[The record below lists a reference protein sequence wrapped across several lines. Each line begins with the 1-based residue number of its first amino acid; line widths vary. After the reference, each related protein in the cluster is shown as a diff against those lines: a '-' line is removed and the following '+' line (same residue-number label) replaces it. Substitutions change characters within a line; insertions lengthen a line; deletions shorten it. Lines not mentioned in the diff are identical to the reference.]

1 MSPNGDTAGEPGG
14 PIAYMASNPIAAN
27 LFMFGILACGFV
39 ALGALEREAWPT
51 VPFNTIEVSMVYP
64 GATPEEV
71 EESIVVKI
79 EEQLEALAD
88 VDAVKSL
95 AAPGLASVR
104 AELKS
109 GVDMGE
115 VMDEIQAAI
124 GRIQSFPAAAERP
137 EFREMENRTSVIRM
151 ILHGDIPERSL
162 KELAHQIED
171 DLASLPDISHV
182 ETTGTKN
189 YEISIEVPLARL
201 RALGL
206 TLDDVA
212 AAVRRSSLDL
222 SAGSLDTRDAEVRVQ
237 TIGQSYDQQDFEE
250 IVVLARSDGTA
261 VRLGDIADVR
271 DAFQNTD
278 LILEHEGRP
287 AVYVEVFR
295 ADGEQVMDVA
305 TAVHEHT
312 ANVITPSLPDGV
324 GITIWND
331 ESQSY
336 AERVDL
342 LVRNGLLGI
351 LLVFIALALFL
362 ELRLAMW
369 VVVGMVTSGIGALA
383 VMLVLDIAINTIS
396 LFAFV
401 LAIGIMVDDAIVV
414 AEHIYLERQRGTSG
428 VVAAIRG
435 ARRIRN
441 PLTFAVLTSVAAFAP
456 LLFIPGNIGE
466 IWTALPVIIIGML
479 FISLAE
485 SLFILPSHLSH
496 MHGPDWKPTSLV
508 DRFFAGTRNLVDRT
522 LNAFLDGPLD
532 RALRVSTNHPA
543 VVVCSAIGLLVVS
556 LSLVPAGIVPTTFA
570 DVVEGDFVTATLEM
584 PDGTPA
590 ERTYAVAMEL
600 EQAGRRVLERLDEER
615 PRSAP
620 SLLSGVTVTVG
631 QRPRVEGGG
640 LDPTPT
646 TNPEANIATI
656 DFKLLGAQQRDM
668 STIAIVQEWREEV
681 GVLPY
686 VRAIT
691 FSGEVI
697 DLGNPVHAVLSHPDP
712 QRLGEVADSVVDG
725 LRTVT
730 GVFDVRS
737 DHTPGVGQIQ
747 LELRSEART
756 LGLTVEDMARQVRAA
771 FFGVEALRLQREREE
786 VRVYARLPTDERDAI
801 TDVEGYLIRT
811 RSGGEVPI
819 GQAASMKM
827 GTSPPTIRRE
837 DGQRVV
843 TVTGDVDPTAISAGE
858 ANAILEDT
866 ILAELAVAN
875 PGLTFTFGGEQQQQL
890 ESLDALYRGFA
901 LAMLAIFA
909 LLAIPLGSYAKPFIV
924 MAVIPIGLIGVV
936 LGHLTLGVAL
946 SAASFMGF
954 FGLSGVVVND
964 SLVMLDF
971 IDQRLREGVPP
982 KTAIVEGA
990 KGRFRPIVLTSVTT
1004 FLGFT
1009 PLILETSI
1017 QAQFLV
1023 PFAASLG
1030 VGIMVTTAILMLL
1043 VPALMAI
1050 YMRVNSRRLAAATA

>member
-1 MSPNGDTAGEPGG
+1 M
-14 PIAYMASNPIAAN
+14 
-27 LFMFGILACGFV
+27 
-39 ALGALEREAWPT
+39 
-51 VPFNTIEVSMVYP
+51 
-64 GATPEEV
+64 
-71 EESIVVKI
+71 
-79 EEQLEALAD
+79 
-88 VDAVKSL
+88 
-95 AAPGLASVR
+95 
-104 AELKS
+104 
-109 GVDMGE
+109 
-115 VMDEIQAAI
+115 
-124 GRIQSFPAAAERP
+124 
-137 EFREMENRTSVIRM
+137 
-151 ILHGDIPERSL
+151 
-162 KELAHQIED
+162 
-171 DLASLPDISHV
+171 
-182 ETTGTKN
+182 
-189 YEISIEVPLARL
+189 
-201 RALGL
+201 
-206 TLDDVA
+206 
-212 AAVRRSSLDL
+212 
-222 SAGSLDTRDAEVRVQ
+222 RVQ

-508 DRFFAGTRNLVDRT
+508 DRFFAGTRNLVGS
-522 LNAFLDGPLD
+522 NAERIPGRPPGSSAARLHESS
-532 RALRVSTNHPA
+532 RRRRVQRHRPA
-543 VVVCSAIGLLVVS
+543 RRQPVP
-556 LSLVPAGIVPTTFA
+556 VPAGIVPTTFA

-600 EQAGRRVLERLDEER
+600 EQAGRRVLERLDQER

-631 QRPRVEGGG
+631 QRPRVEGAG
-640 LDPTPT
+640 
-646 TNPEANIATI
+646 
-656 DFKLLGAQQRDM
+656 
-668 STIAIVQEWREEV
+668 STRR
-681 GVLPY
+681 PP
-686 VRAIT
+686 R
-691 FSGEVI
+691 
-697 DLGNPVHAVLSHPDP
+697 
-712 QRLGEVADSVVDG
+712 
-725 LRTVT
+725 
-730 GVFDVRS
+730 
-737 DHTPGVGQIQ
+737 
-747 LELRSEART
+747 
-756 LGLTVEDMARQVRAA
+756 
-771 FFGVEALRLQREREE
+771 
-786 VRVYARLPTDERDAI
+786 
-801 TDVEGYLIRT
+801 IRK
-811 RSGGEVPI
+811 R
-819 GQAASMKM
+819 
-827 GTSPPTIRRE
+827 TSPPSISSSWAPSSGTCPPSPSCRSGARRSASSLRA
-837 DGQRVV
+837 GRS
-843 TVTGDVDPTAISAGE
+843 PSAARSSISAIPSMRCCRIQIRSGWGKSRIRSST
-858 ANAILEDT
+858 ACAPSRGCSTSGPTTRPVSARFNWSCGRRRARWPDGRGHG
-866 ILAELAVAN
+866 AAGA
-875 PGLTFTFGGEQQQQL
+875 GGVL
-890 ESLDALYRGFA
+890 RRG
-901 LAMLAIFA
+901 
-909 LLAIPLGSYAKPFIV
+909 G
-924 MAVIPIGLIGVV
+924 
-936 LGHLTLGVAL
+936 
-946 SAASFMGF
+946 
-954 FGLSGVVVND
+954 
-964 SLVMLDF
+964 
-971 IDQRLREGVPP
+971 
-982 KTAIVEGA
+982 
-990 KGRFRPIVLTSVTT
+990 
-1004 FLGFT
+1004 
-1009 PLILETSI
+1009 
-1017 QAQFLV
+1017 
-1023 PFAASLG
+1023 
-1030 VGIMVTTAILMLL
+1030 
-1043 VPALMAI
+1043 
-1050 YMRVNSRRLAAATA
+1050 AAAAAGA